1 MQPSLPSVPAVFL
14 TLMGVTATTAADA
27 DGLRSGLARRGV
39 EFRLTLQGD
48 HSAVVASGLRRGTA
62 FRGPMAAALDVDTER
77 LLGWRGGHWH
87 LQLQAH
93 GGRHGGDLVGDV
105 HGFDNV
111 DAEPF
116 RQVSVLWL
124 EQTLWD
130 DRVRLKLGKVD
141 ANEEFAV
148 VEHGAEFLNSAAGFS
163 PTIQGFPS
171 YPDPAASV
179 NAVVR
184 PGRWLE
190 LGAGLYDGATQVGC
204 HGRTGNR
211 GPGTL
216 WGAPE
221 ALFLIGEA
229 RTRFARGDRA
239 TRVAVGAWRHT
250 GRFEGPGESS
260 RAGTS
265 GLYAVFDQELLRLH
279 GDRSGALGLFAQ
291 LGTADGEVAAVD
303 RHLALG
309 LAATGLLPG
318 RPVDVA
324 GLLVST
330 VRLGSIGRHEHVI
343 EAFYGLQL
351 HPRVRLKP
359 DLQFIAAPAGGA
371 GRDTLVAT
379 LRASVTF

>member
-1 MQPSLPSVPAVFL
+1 
-14 TLMGVTATTAADA
+14 
-27 DGLRSGLARRGV
+27 
-39 EFRLTLQGD
+39 
-48 HSAVVASGLRRGTA
+48 
-62 FRGPMAAALDVDTER
+62 
-77 LLGWRGGHWH
+77 
-87 LQLQAH
+87 
-93 GGRHGGDLVGDV
+93 
-105 HGFDNV
+105 
-111 DAEPF
+111 
-116 RQVSVLWL
+116 
-124 EQTLWD
+124 
-130 DRVRLKLGKVD
+130 VRLKLGKVD

-148 VEHGAEFLNSAAGFS
+148 VEYGAEFLNSAAGFS

-216 WGAPE
+216 WGAPD

-229 RTRFARGDRA
+229 RTRFRWAGRT
-239 TRVAVGAWRHT
+239 TRLAVGAWRHT
-250 GRFEGPGESS
+250 GRFAGPGETS
-260 RAGTS
+260 RTGTS
-265 GLYAVFDQELLRLH
+265 GFHAVLDQELLRLH
-279 GDRSGALGLFAQ
+279 AGRSGTLGLFAQ

-318 RPVDVA
+318 RPDDVA